1 MCRCCIMLTYFV
13 YKLVGW
19 VAFAPVLVTLS
30 GVGAL
35 RGVALCPLPRAM
47 EVSGWETSPCPHARD
62 ACGLSPAPGCC
73 QHTELWCGFA
83 QPLHGTNT

>member
-30 GVGAL
+30 GVGA
-35 RGVALCPLPRAM
+35 VALCPLPRAM
-47 EVSGWETSPCPHARD
+47 EVSGWETSPCPHAHD

-83 QPLHGTNT
+83 QPLHGTNM